1 MPPDAPAADS
11 GFKWFSLIGLV
22 FIAVG
27 FGLAWFARRTWKL
40 ASASQTWPKT
50 TGKVLKS
57 FVEESEHT
65 DQQDNT
71 VTMYHAQV
79 RYEFNVDGVLYE
91 GKRIQFGGPAGTG
104 VIAKAQAITGRYP
117 VNATV
122 DVYYDP
128 VNPWMCTLDR
138 TFSYVGV
145 GLMLGMGIFFI
156 VVGAVV
162 FVLLQMAS

>member
-1 MPPDAPAADS
+1 MPPDAPAGDS

-40 ASASQTWPKT
+40 ASASQTWPKA

-57 FVEESEHT
+57 FVLESEST
-65 DQQDNT
+65 DQQGNS

-79 RYEFNVDGVLYE
+79 AYEFKVDGMRYE
-91 GKRIQFGGPAGTG
+91 GKRIQFGGPAGSG
-104 VIAKAQAITGRYP
+104 NIGKAQAITARFP
-117 VNATV
+117 VDAAV
-122 DVYYDP
+122 DVFYDP
-128 VNPWMCTLDR
+128 VNPSMCTLDR
-138 TFSYVGV
+138 TFSYIGV
-145 GLMLGMGIFFI
+145 GLMMGVGIFFI
-156 VVGAVV
+156 LVGATM

>member
-71 VTMYHAQV
+71 VTMYHPQV

-128 VNPWMCTLDR
+128 VNPSMCTLDR
-138 TFSYVGV
+138 TFSYVSV

>member
-1 MPPDAPAADS
+1 MPPDAPAADG
-11 GFKWFSLIGLV
+11 GFKWFGLIGLV

-50 TGKVLKS
+50 TGKVLRS
-57 FVEESEHT
+57 YVEESEHT

-79 RYEFNVDGVLYE
+79 RYEFEVDGLRYE
-91 GKRIQFGGPAGTG
+91 GQRIQFGGPAGTG
-104 VIAKAQAITGRYP
+104 VIAKAQAIAARYP
-117 VNATV
+117 VDSAV

-128 VNPWMCTLDR
+128 VNPSMCTLDR

-145 GLMLGMGIFFI
+145 GLMMGMGIFFI
-156 VVGAVV
+156 IVGAVV

>member
-1 MPPDAPAADS
+1 MPPDAPAAAS
-11 GFKWFSLIGLV
+11 GFQWFSLLGLV

-27 FGLAWFARRTWKL
+27 FGLAWYARRIWKL

-57 FVEESEHT
+57 SVLESEST
-65 DQQDNT
+65 DQQGNS

-79 RYEFNVDGVLYE
+79 AYEYEVDGMRYE
-91 GKRIQFGGPAGTG
+91 GKRIQFGGPAGSG
-104 VIAKAQAITGRYP
+104 NIGKAQAITARFP
-117 VNATV
+117 LDAAV
-122 DVYYDP
+122 DVFYDP
-128 VNPWMCTLDR
+128 VNPSMCTLDR

-145 GLMLGMGIFFI
+145 GLMMGMGIFFI
-156 VVGAVV
+156 LVGAVM